1 VYPSADPDR
10 FLLYPPALG
19 APLISIQNLFVR
31 EIDRFQIEREGSG
44 ELVSHGEEVKWL
56 LHFKLPGHI
65 ELSFELGYLKVQIKW
80 LPDLDAIEQSKKP
93 SIIVLNTVA
102 TYRMSRYDTLMM
114 NETRYQITKSTKA
127 EPGRREIGRYDKKTG
142 RRE

>member
-1 VYPSADPDR
+1 MAAS
-10 FLLYPPALG
+10 
-19 APLISIQNLFVR
+19 
-31 EIDRFQIEREGSG
+31 
-44 ELVSHGEEVKWL
+44 
-56 LHFKLPGHI
+56 FKLPGHI